1 MGKRINIH
9 ADDLPAHVNPI
20 PPAAMIGNI
29 LVTSAVSGQDA
40 KTGQYL
46 PDKTEQIALAFHH
59 LRRVLELAGLTP
71 GDVIRLTLYFADRND
86 RPIANKHWL
95 ELFPDEHS
103 RPARLALI
111 SELPEGC
118 VLQIDCMAVKS

>member
-1 MGKRINIH
+1 MGKRINFH
-9 ADDLPAHVNPI
+9 SGDLPSHVNPI

-29 LVTSAVSGQDA
+29 LVTSAMSGQDA
-40 KTGQYL
+40 ETGQYVA
-46 PDKTEQIALAFHH
+46 DKGEQIALAFRH

-71 GDVIRLTLYFADRND
+71 DDVLRLTLYFADRND

-95 ELFPDEHS
+95 EMFPDEHS
-103 RPARLALI
+103 RPSRLALI

-118 VLQIDCMAVKS
+118 VLQIDCMAVKT